1 MKNIQ
6 WNTRL
11 HLVGFFTMVLVLGF
25 TTLALAAGDGG
36 GGNHWLKTDTYKTI
50 NFVLLVVA
58 LFFVARKPVSNFFSS
73 RTKEIEEKL
82 ADLEA
87 QKTAAEKKL
96 ADYQAR
102 FKNLDEESKQ
112 IVKDYI
118 KQGEAAKERI
128 LAEAQAQ
135 ADKLEEVAK
144 RNIEQE
150 FKAAKASLKIQISQM
165 AIEKAETLIK
175 ESISSSD
182 QEKLVDDYLKKVV
195 A

>member
-6 WNTRL
+6 WNTRRI

-25 TTLALAAGDGG
+25 ATLAMAAGD

-96 ADYQAR
+96 AEYQAR
-102 FKNLDEESKQ
+102 FKNLDEESKK
-112 IVKDYI
+112 IVEDYI
-118 KQGEAAKERI
+118 KQGEAARERI
-128 LAEAQAQ
+128 LAEAQSQ

-150 FKAAKASLKIQISQM
+150 FKTAKATLKIQISQM
-165 AIEKAETLIK
+165 AVEKAETLIK